1 MGTTRATPRKTARP
15 GAGKRKP
22 KATTEAI
29 LGNSTG
35 NAKIPAKWQAHYRRL
50 MKMRAEINLE
60 RSRLVEQAREL
71 KHRAH
76 GDNIAD
82 AGTDTYDQDF
92 ALGIASSEQQALFE
106 IEEALNRL
114 RTGRYGICEATGA
127 RIDPARLEAI
137 PWTRFSTEAE
147 RDLEASNAVDRAR
160 IGERGDLIGSTESLD
175 EEGEE
180 EPKEG

>member
-15 GAGKRKP
+15 RAGKRKP

-29 LGNSTG
+29 LGNSIG
-35 NAKIPAKWQAHYRRL
+35 NSKIPARWQAHYRRL
-50 MKMRAEINLE
+50 LKMRDEINGE
-60 RSRLVEQAREL
+60 RSRLVDQAREL
-71 KHRAH
+71 KHRA
-76 GDNIAD
+76 NIAD

-114 RTGRYGICEATGA
+114 RTGRYGICEATGE

-160 IGERGDLIGSTESLD
+160 IGERGDLIGSAESLD
-175 EEGEE
+175 DDEE
-180 EPKEG
+180 EPTEG

>member
-1 MGTTRATPRKTARP
+1 MGTTRATPRKTARSR
-15 GAGKRKP
+15 AGKRKP
-22 KATTEAI
+22 KATTAAI
-29 LGNSTG
+29 LGNSIG
-35 NAKIPAKWQAHYRRL
+35 NSKIPAKWQAHYRRL
-50 MKMRAEINLE
+50 MKMREEINVE

-71 KHRAH
+71 KHRPR

-106 IEEALNRL
+106 IEEALNRVK
-114 RTGRYGICEATGA
+114 TGRYGICEATGK

-137 PWTRFSTEAE
+137 PWTRFSAEAE

-160 IGERGDLIGSTESLD
+160 IGERGNLISSAESLD
-175 EEGEE
+175 DEE
-180 EPKEG
+180 EPAEG

>member
-1 MGTTRATPRKTARP
+1 MGTTRATTRKTARP
-15 GAGKRKP
+15 RAGKRKP
-22 KATTEAI
+22 KATTEAV
-29 LGNSTG
+29 LGNAIG
-35 NAKIPAKWQAHYRRL
+35 NSRIPARWQTHYRRL
-50 MKMRAEINLE
+50 IKMRDEINGE
-60 RSRLVEQAREL
+60 RRRLVDQAREL

-106 IEEALNRL
+106 IEEALNRVK
-114 RTGRYGICEATGA
+114 TGRYGICEATGK

-160 IGERGDLIGSTESLD
+160 IGERRDLIGSAESLAD
-175 EEGEE
+175 DEE
-180 EPKEG
+180 EPTEG

>member
-1 MGTTRATPRKTARP
+1 MGTTRATTRKTARP
-15 GAGKRKP
+15 RAGKRKP
-22 KATTEAI
+22 KATTEAV
-29 LGNSTG
+29 LGNAIG
-35 NAKIPAKWQAHYRRL
+35 NSRIPARWQTHYRRL
-50 MKMRAEINLE
+50 IKMRDEINGE
-60 RSRLVEQAREL
+60 RRRLVDHAREL

-106 IEEALNRL
+106 IEEALNRVK
-114 RTGRYGICEATGA
+114 TGRYGICEATGK

-160 IGERGDLIGSTESLD
+160 IGERRDLIGSAESLAD
-175 EEGEE
+175 DEE
-180 EPKEG
+180 EPTEG

>member
-1 MGTTRATPRKTARP
+1 
-15 GAGKRKP
+15 
-22 KATTEAI
+22 
-29 LGNSTG
+29 LSNSTG
-35 NAKIPAKWQAHYRRL
+35 NSKVPAKWQAHYRRL
-50 MKMRAEINLE
+50 MIMRDEINGK
-60 RSRLVEQAREL
+60 RSRLVDQAREL

-106 IEEALNRL
+106 IEEALNRVK
-114 RTGRYGICEATGA
+114 TGRYGICEATGK

-137 PWTRFSTEAE
+137 PWARFSAEAE

-160 IGERGDLIGSTESLD
+160 IGERRDLIGSTDSFD
-175 EEGEE
+175 DEE
-180 EPKEG
+180 EPDGG

>member
-15 GAGKRKP
+15 RAGKRKP
-22 KATTEAI
+22 KADTEAI
-29 LGNSTG
+29 LGNSIG
-35 NAKIPAKWQAHYRRL
+35 NSKVPAKWQAHYRRL
-50 MKMRAEINLE
+50 VKMRDEINAE
-60 RSRLVEQAREL
+60 RRRLVDQAREL

-106 IEEALNRL
+106 IEGALNRVK
-114 RTGRYGICEATGA
+114 TGRYGICEATGK
-127 RIDPARLEAI
+127 RIDRARLEAI
-137 PWTRFSTEAE
+137 PWTRFSAEAE

-175 EEGEE
+175 DEDAETSET
-180 EPKEG
+180 